1 MIDIDSWLRELDEEE
16 DQDIKN
22 NEEYQARLFEEY
34 VLRGPDHQEE
44 RKRLYERYQAGEG
57 PMGERGLRKEL
68 AAFDL
73 SYFGRAY
80 LPHYFVRK
88 SPHFHE
94 ELDGIWSQG
103 VMKGKSP

>member
-57 PMGERGLRKEL
+57 PMESGAQERALPPLTCLIL
-68 AAFDL
+68 AGPTCPIIL
-73 SYFGRAY
+73 SGSR
-80 LPHYFVRK
+80 RI
-88 SPHFHE
+88 S
-94 ELDGIWSQG
+94 
-103 VMKGKSP
+103 MKNLTGSGARG